1 MFDLFGYDLFCLEY
15 DLFLPWSFLISLM
28 LLVPIVKRESSGEQ
42 NDVSL
47 KQSKISEQ
55 TSDTQRYLASDWL
68 RTNA

>member
-1 MFDLFGYDLFCLEY
+1 MT
-15 DLFLPWSFLISLM
+15 FLGMISFALTSFLISLM

-55 TSDTQRYLASDWL
+55 TSDTQRYLASD
-68 RTNA
+68 

>member
-1 MFDLFGYDLFCLEY
+1 MISFALT
-15 DLFLPWSFLISLM
+15 SFLISLM

-55 TSDTQRYLASDWL
+55 TSDTQRYLASD
-68 RTNA
+68 